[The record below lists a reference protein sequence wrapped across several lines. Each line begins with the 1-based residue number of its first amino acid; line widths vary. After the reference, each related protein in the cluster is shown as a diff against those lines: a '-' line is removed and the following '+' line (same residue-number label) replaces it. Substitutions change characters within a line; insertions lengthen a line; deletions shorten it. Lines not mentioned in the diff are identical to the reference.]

1 MADFVANLRNAISP
15 NTQLGDQA
23 NLGQSKIAPNVSKII
38 ENMRQNKAQKEQEA
52 NQAYTQAKNDAAFEK
67 YAENYA
73 AAENGSLKALS
84 LLPRSAAEKIAKD
97 ANGLKELIVSFSSEA
112 DPDKRESL
120 ISSYTD
126 ELYKRTNSPDE
137 SVVSLLNGMSE
148 ANQMLKH
155 KNEEGNEDWLN
166 EDEKKVGD
174 YYLKQ
179 LNKLYRSWN
188 FYREGRAA

>member
-15 NTQLGDQA
+15 NIQLGDQA

-73 AAENGSLKALS
+73 AAENGSLKTLS

-137 SVVSLLNGMSE
+137 SVVNLLNGMSE